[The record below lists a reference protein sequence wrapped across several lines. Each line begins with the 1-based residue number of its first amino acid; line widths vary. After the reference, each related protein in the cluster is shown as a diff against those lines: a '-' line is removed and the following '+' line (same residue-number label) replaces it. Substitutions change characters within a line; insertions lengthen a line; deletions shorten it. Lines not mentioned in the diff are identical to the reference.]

1 MHKVHNPAGI
11 AGPVSPSYSHG
22 IEVPPG
28 ARWLTVS
35 GQVGVTP
42 DGKIAEG
49 IAAQADQ
56 AWKNIVAI
64 LKAAGMGLEDVV
76 KVTTFLTS
84 KDYIPAAREVRGRY
98 QVDGYRPASTLLI
111 VAGLAAPDYLVEI
124 EATAAKA

>member
-11 AGPVSPSYSHG
+11 AGPVSPAYSHG

-28 ARWLTVS
+28 ARWLTIS

-42 DGKIAEG
+42 DGKIAQG
-49 IAAQADQ
+49 ITAQADQ

-64 LKAAGMGLEDVV
+64 LKSAGMGLEDVV

-84 KDYIPAAREVRGRY
+84 KDYIAGAREVRGRY
-98 QVDGYRPASTLLI
+98 QVEGYRPASTLLV
-111 VAGLAAPDYLVEI
+111 VAGLASPDYLIEI
-124 EATAAKA
+124 EAVAAKA

>member
-11 AGPVSPSYSHG
+11 AGPVSPAYSHG
-22 IEVPPG
+22 IEVPPN

-42 DGKIAEG
+42 DGKIAQG

-56 AWKNIVAI
+56 AWQNIVAI
-64 LKAAGMGLEDVV
+64 LKSAGMGLENVV

-84 KDYIPAAREVRGRY
+84 KDYIPASREVRGRY

-124 EATAAKA
+124 EVTAAKA